1 VELWGEL
8 KETFMREK
16 SVKYEGNKWGTVYVN
31 ARDAE
36 LTKNILRIV

>member
-16 SVKYEGNKWGTVYVN
+16 SVKYEGNKWGTVYVKCE
-31 ARDAE
+31 RE
-36 LTKNILRIV
+36 YGTY